1 VGFLPATRA
10 QKPHTIEHKAPRFLS
25 PSKGCRRLD
34 AQTA

>member
-1 VGFLPATRA
+1 VWVFPAPPA
-10 QKPHTIEHKAPRFLS
+10 KKPHTIEHKAPRFLS